1 MVLPDAFQFKYYRG
15 YSPIYMAQVI
25 SDTKVRVSW
34 EADREHRIKAN
45 STIYDVLAV
54 QQLIEDGKWII
65 TDCFDIETEIDFD
78 IDSIL

>member
-1 MVLPDAFQFKYYRG
+1 MVLPDAFQFKYYRD

-25 SDTKVRVSW
+25 SDTKVRLSW
-34 EADREHRIKAN
+34 EADLEHHIEAN
-45 STIYDVLAV
+45 STIYDILTV

-65 TDCFDIETEIDFD
+65 TDCFDIETEIAFD